1 MPYRQRSG
9 GRCAKGLTEAVPT
22 QPRLAQTKSLITE
35 KFTPLM
41 AAIEMASKRR
51 CWVFMRIFLDR
62 SLWNER

>member
-35 KFTPLM
+35 RFTPLM
-41 AAIEMASKRR
+41 AAIEMASKRCR
-51 CWVFMRIFLDR
+51 VFMRIFLDR
-62 SLWNER
+62 SLRNDN